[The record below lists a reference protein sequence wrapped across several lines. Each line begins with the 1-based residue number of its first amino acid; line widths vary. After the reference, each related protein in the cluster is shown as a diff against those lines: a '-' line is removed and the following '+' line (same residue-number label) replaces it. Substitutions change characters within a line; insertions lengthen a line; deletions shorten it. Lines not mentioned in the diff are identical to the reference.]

1 MDARTNGKARG
12 KIPERIKTILWAAA
26 AGRCEYENCN
36 APLLGD
42 LISGKAQLNKAY
54 IAHIVAAEPDGPRG
68 DPIRSP
74 ALAKKVENLM
84 LMCDPHHRLIDREDV
99 MGHPEARLLA
109 MKAAHESRI
118 ETLTSL
124 KQDRSSHVLLYA
136 ARIGE
141 HDCPV
146 NIEAAKTALMNRGRY
161 PAENQP
167 LALDVVGC
175 PYQSNDPN
183 YWKFQID
190 ALRTQFQSA
199 VRQRIARGSVSHL
212 SVFALAPQPLL
223 VELGRLLSDIRDCD
237 VYQLHREPPGW
248 SWANTDGLDLRS
260 SSSEL
265 AVHGGRI
272 ALKLA
277 LSATVSD
284 DRIRAA
290 LGGTVP
296 IWSITVEAP
305 HNDVLQS
312 ADDLS
317 RLRAALRKTL
327 DRIKAQHGEDSEIH
341 LFPAAPVSAA
351 VEVGR
356 VWMPRSDLPLVIYDN
371 DRASGGFIARTWL
384 DAATSPNTHT
394 GAST

>member
-1 MDARTNGKARG
+1 MNPRTNRSVRG
-12 KIPERIKTILWAAA
+12 KIPDRIKTILWTAA

-42 LISGKAQLNKAY
+42 LISGKAHLNKAY
-54 IAHIVAAEPDGPRG
+54 IAHIVAAEPEGPRG

-84 LMCDPHHRLIDREDV
+84 LMCDPHHRLIDREDIA
-99 MGHPEARLLA
+99 GHPESRLLA

-118 ETLTSL
+118 EALTSL

-146 NIEAAKTALMNRGRY
+146 NFEAAKAALMNQGRY
-161 PAENQP
+161 SAETQP

-175 PYQSNDPN
+175 PYQSNDPD
-183 YWKFQID
+183 YWTFQIN
-190 ALRTQFQSA
+190 ALRSNFQSV
-199 VRQRIARGSVSHL
+199 VRDRINRGSISHL

-223 VELGRLLSDIRDCD
+223 VELGRLLSDIRACD

-248 SWANTDGLDLRS
+248 SWAKADGLDLRG

-265 AVHGGRI
+265 AAHGGRV

-277 LSATVSD
+277 LSATVLD
-284 DRIRAA
+284 DRIAA
-290 LGGTVP
+290 VLGEAVP
-296 IWSITVEAP
+296 IWSITAETP
-305 HNDVLQS
+305 YNDVLQS
-312 ADDLS
+312 PEDLS
-317 RLRAALRKTL
+317 RLRAALRRTF
-327 DRIKAQHGEDSEIH
+327 DRIKAQYGESVEIH
-341 LFPAAPVSAA
+341 LFPAVPVSAA

-371 DRASGGFIARTWL
+371 DRAHGGFIARTRL
-384 DAATSPNTHT
+384 DAATSLNTST
-394 GAST
+394 GA

>member
-1 MDARTNGKARG
+1 MNTATSGKARG

-74 ALAKKVENLM
+74 MLAKKVENLM

-99 MGHPEARLLA
+99 PGHPESRLLA

-118 ETLTSL
+118 EALTALSR
-124 KQDRSSHVLLYA
+124 DRSSHVLLYA

-141 HDCPV
+141 HNCPV
-146 NIEAAKTALMNRGRY
+146 SFEAAKTALMNQGRY
-161 PAENQP
+161 SAESQP

-175 PYQSNDPN
+175 PYQSNEPD

-190 ALRTQFQSA
+190 ALRTQFQA
-199 VRQRIARGSVSHL
+199 VVRERIARGSVSHL

-223 VELGRLLSDIRDCD
+223 IELGRLLSDIRACD

-248 SWANTDGLDLRS
+248 SWAKDDGLDVRC

-265 AVHGGRI
+265 AAHNGCV

-284 DRIRAA
+284 GRIHAA
-290 LGGTVP
+290 LGEAVP
-296 IWSITVEAP
+296 IWSITAETP

-312 ADDLS
+312 PEDLS
-317 RLRAALRKTL
+317 RLRAALRRTF
-327 DRIKAQHGEDSEIH
+327 DRIKAQYGEHVEIH

-356 VWMPRSDLPLVIYDN
+356 VWMPRSDLALEIYDN
-371 DRASGGFIARTWL
+371 DRAHGGFIARTRL
-384 DAATSPNTHT
+384 DAATSPSTPT
-394 GAST
+394 GA